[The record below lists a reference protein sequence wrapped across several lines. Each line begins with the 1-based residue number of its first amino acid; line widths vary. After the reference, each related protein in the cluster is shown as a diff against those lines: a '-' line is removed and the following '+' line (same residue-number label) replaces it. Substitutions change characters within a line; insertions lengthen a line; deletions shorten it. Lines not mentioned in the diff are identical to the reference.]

1 MEKTFNAQA
10 QGSSL
15 AQKRARLYPK
25 FDAAQQ
31 PRKTMIE
38 QQQPTPVLKPH
49 GMGEEAVDR
58 AIYRQQLRQDDAA
71 ARAKRCKSQHSE
83 SHKSASPRAIA
94 HAFNQKKQT
103 QSWG

>member
-15 AQKRARLYPK
+15 AQKRAPLYPK

-38 QQQPTPVLKPH
+38 QQQSVPVLKPNA
-49 GMGEEAVDR
+49 MGAAQVDR

-71 ARAKRCKSQHSE
+71 ARAKRCKTQHSE
-83 SHKSASPRAIA
+83 PQKSAPPRAIA
-94 HAFNQKKQT
+94 NAFNQKKQT
-103 QSWG
+103 QSWV

>member
-38 QQQPTPVLKPH
+38 QQQPVPVLKPNA
-49 GMGEEAVDR
+49 MGAAQVDR

-71 ARAKRCKSQHSE
+71 ARSQQRVQPRSE
-83 SHKSASPRAIA
+83 AHKSASPRAIA